1 MGMCYHLYSNAQ
13 NEVVMAKSIQMSIK
27 MEPELH
33 DQFMAAADTV
43 HTPAA
48 QVIRQ
53 LMRKFISLQKIP
65 NQTTVAAMQEADQ
78 GKGVRFESV
87 DDLFKDLNI

>member
-1 MGMCYHLYSNAQ
+1 
-13 NEVVMAKSIQMSIK
+13 MSIK

-33 DQFMAAADTV
+33 DQFMAVVEAM

-53 LMRKFISLQKIP
+53 LMRKFISMRESP
-65 NQTTVAAMQEADQ
+65 NQTTIAAMREAD
-78 GKGVRFESV
+78 KGEGTRFDSAES
-87 DDLFKDLNI
+87 LFKDLGI